1 MHLHA
6 SMDLSNQKKIDLFK
20 KKRMVETVWFP
31 GIESKCH
38 YNMEG
43 LVFMIWSI

>member
-6 SMDLSNQKKIDLFK
+6 SMDLSNQEKIDLFK
-20 KKRMVETVWFP
+20 KKRMVETVW
-31 GIESKCH
+31 ESSQNAT
-38 YNMEG
+38 NMEG